1 MCVYKEFLIAK
12 YQHTHTHTPKMEEEE
27 QGAMERREESERM
40 KIQVFYHL
48 NTTQQPETS
57 VGVLVGRRVTE
68 KGKRKERKT
77 EIRSD

>member
-1 MCVYKEFLIAK
+1 MPNSN
-12 YQHTHTHTPKMEEEE
+12 THTHTPEMEEEE
-27 QGAMERREESERM
+27 EEEGAMERREHM

-57 VGVLVGRRVTE
+57 VGVLVGHRVTE

-77 EIRSD
+77 DQIRLIFREREK